1 MNGPRSKVERFE
13 FTARRLLELE
23 PPAKRARIVYD
34 TVNPKLVASLR
45 ASGGHSYYAVV
56 WSGLKRRT
64 EWIRIGALADLSVDQ
79 ARKEAS
85 KIVGKFAA
93 GEDPAQ
99 MRRDAKRKEREAMT
113 LGDAF
118 KAYIDDRKVRKL
130 KSVDDVQR
138 TWTRCLGALPADA
151 PKNKRLKR
159 LKHPKGVN
167 WENRK
172 LSEILHEDV
181 RRLHSSMSK
190 TPYTANRV
198 VRLLS
203 VVHNHLRLP
212 NPATRIKPFPEAQ
225 RSRFLRKEELPR
237 FYAALAQE
245 QNEDFRDFVNLALLT
260 GARSGNV
267 RAMRFEDIDFSLA
280 AWTIPGA
287 ASKNGEEMSIP
298 LLPQAIEILERRKG
312 TAGKLMSGV
321 YVFPATGVKGHM
333 TPPSKKWLALIKR
346 AKIENL
352 RAHDLRRSMGSYQA
366 ILGASLLVIGRSL
379 GHRSTSATAIYARL
393 SSDPVRASMEK
404 AVAAMRTAGEVKPQA
419 DVTRINAISRS

>member
-13 FTARRLLELE
+13 FTAKRLLELE

-34 TVNPKLVASLR
+34 AINPKLVAMLR
-45 ASGGHSYYAVV
+45 ASGSNAFYAVV
-56 WSGLKRRT
+56 WSSVKRRT
-64 EWIRIGALADLSVDQ
+64 EWIRIGSLADLTVDQ

-93 GEDPAQ
+93 GEDPPQ
-99 MRRDAKRKEREAMT
+99 MRRDKKRKEREAMT

-118 KAYIDDRKVRKL
+118 NAYIDDRKVRKL
-130 KSVDDVQR
+130 KSVDDIQR

-167 WENRK
+167 WQDRK
-172 LSEILHEDV
+172 LSEIAHEDV

-203 VVHNHLRLP
+203 VIHNHLRLL

-237 FYAALAQE
+237 FYAALAE
-245 QNEDFRDFVNLALLT
+245 ETNEDFRDFVNLALLT
-260 GARSGNV
+260 GGRSGNV
-267 RAMRFEDIDFSLA
+267 RAMRFEDIDFALA

-312 TAGKLMSGV
+312 TAGKLMSGI
-321 YVFPATGVKGHM
+321 YVFPAIGVKGYM

-346 AKIENL
+346 SKIENL
-352 RAHDLRRSMGSYQA
+352 RLHDLRRSMGSWQA
-366 ILGASLLVIGRSL
+366 IMGASLPVIGRSL
-379 GHRSTSATAIYARL
+379 GHRSISATAIYARL
-393 SSDPVRASMEK
+393 STDPIRESMQRA
-404 AVAAMRTAGEVKPQA
+404 AAAMMSAGDVRPGAEVVNIK
-419 DVTRINAISRS
+419 